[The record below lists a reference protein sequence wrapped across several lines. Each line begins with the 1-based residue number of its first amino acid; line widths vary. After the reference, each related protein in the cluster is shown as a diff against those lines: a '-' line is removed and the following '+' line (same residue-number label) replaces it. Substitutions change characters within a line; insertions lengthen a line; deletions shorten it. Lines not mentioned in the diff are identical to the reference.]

1 MSLILLI
8 ISYLIAYLIG
18 AIPFSFMISKFFY
31 GIDIRKMGSGNVGA
45 TNVIRFCGKKAGA
58 WAYFLD
64 ISKGIVA
71 AYVLSLFSQVFF
83 LDREIQ
89 SWIILTAYFFPII
102 GHMYPVFL
110 RFKGGK
116 GVAVS
121 VGIFLYLLPIATLSA
136 IIIFL
141 FLFFIT
147 KIISLCSIV
156 AAFLFPFFVY
166 FYQKNKLGFVL
177 DYQSFLEKNSNFLFL
192 VSIIIACFIIVK
204 HRGNIKRLLKGKEY
218 SFKNNNNL

>member
-1 MSLILLI
+1 M
-8 ISYLIAYLIG
+8 
-18 AIPFSFMISKFFY
+18 
-31 GIDIRKMGSGNVGA
+31 
-45 TNVIRFCGKKAGA
+45 
-58 WAYFLD
+58 
-64 ISKGIVA
+64 
-71 AYVLSLFSQVFF
+71 
-83 LDREIQ
+83 
-89 SWIILTAYFFPII
+89 ILTAYVFPII

-121 VGIFLYLLPIATLSA
+121 VGIFLYLLPVATLST
-136 IIIFL
+136 ITFFF

-177 DYQSFLEKNSNFLFL
+177 DYQSFLEKKNPNFLFL
-192 VSIIIACFIIVK
+192 VSIIIACFIIIK
-204 HRGNIKRLLKGKEY
+204 HRDNIKRLLGGKEY
-218 SFKNNNNL
+218 SFKKNNNL